1 VRRSVLAF
9 EGSYPAVRASALSG
23 VPEST
28 VYEWARKNVVV
39 PSVSAE
45 REKLWSYADLMA
57 LRIVYWLRHPKQA
70 DMSEIPRSPMPQV
83 RRALARLDKE
93 QLDIWNPN
101 SPIGSPLLVDALGRI
116 FIATLDNKVINNR
129 GEGLLDAWLDLL
141 GPFTSNGAR
150 GPDLRKPRPDL
161 RIVPGKCAGEPHL
174 VGSRVTTL
182 SIKALA
188 DRGFDNDS
196 IARLYPDLDHD
207 ALRQAVDFE
216 EELSA
221 AVIAA

>member
-1 VRRSVLAF
+1 VGRSVLAF
-9 EGSYPAVRASALSG
+9 EGSYPASRAASLSG

-28 VYEWARKNVVV
+28 VYDWARKEVVV

-70 DMSEIPRSPMPQV
+70 DAGEVPRSPMSEV

-101 SPIGSPLLVDALGRI
+101 SSIGSPLLVDARGRI
-116 FIATLDNKVINNR
+116 FIATLDNVIDNQ
-129 GEGLLDAWLDLL
+129 GAGLLDAWLDLL
-141 GPFTSNGAR
+141 GPFASNGAH
-150 GPDLRKPRPDL
+150 GPDLRRPKSNL

-188 DRGFDNDS
+188 DRGFDSDA
-196 IARLYPDLDHD
+196 IARLYPDLDND
-207 ALRQAVDFE
+207 ALRQAVDLE
-216 EELSA
+216 EEVSA
-221 AVIAA
+221 AVMAA